1 MDRRPVHHLLIQLL
15 TILDTT
21 NQMVVC
27 AEIVNG
33 YYARRINARQCI
45 SLRPCAQSDPTATWI
60 QKKKSKASFVP
71 PNTGNAINPGKSDGF
86 SALTPP
92 KSKISASTPT
102 KPHRSSGRIYF
113 FPISQPWPVI
123 SEIPPPPPPV
133 TPMDPCFF
141 SLLHVHNFFSLS
153 IILVFSIF
161 LASHSDLDS
170 KYTTGII
177 QTITPLN
184 VTEKWLDILFYFL
197 CPPPAIMVRSNG
209 VQTSAPNDPP
219 LKRLAEQRAR
229 KVAEQKRNWYT
240 KISFISP
247 AERVMLCYLCR
258 KGGPSG

>member
-123 SEIPPPPPPV
+123 SEIPPPHHQSRRWTLV
-133 TPMDPCFF
+133 SSPCFMYIIFFLYLSF
-141 SLLHVHNFFSLS
+141 SSLVS
-153 IILVFSIF
+153 F
-161 LASHSDLDS
+161 LRP
-170 KYTTGII
+170 T
-177 QTITPLN
+177 
-184 VTEKWLDILFYFL
+184 VT
-197 CPPPAIMVRSNG
+197 
-209 VQTSAPNDPP
+209 
-219 LKRLAEQRAR
+219 
-229 KVAEQKRNWYT
+229 
-240 KISFISP
+240 
-247 AERVMLCYLCR
+247 
-258 KGGPSG
+258 